1 MNQFFIGII
10 VMMGIGGW
18 FLWQNNQSLASEN
31 VALAFAVEEQKQTI
45 ELVQNASKK
54 QGQALVAMTA
64 ENAVINNEMN
74 RYLDIFRRH
83 NLNQLAVAKPGLIQT
98 RVNKGTSAVFES
110 IENDSKALDGLD
122 DPNPLP

>member
-98 RVNKGTSAVFES
+98 RVNKGRV
-110 IENDSKALDGLD
+110 
-122 DPNPLP
+122 